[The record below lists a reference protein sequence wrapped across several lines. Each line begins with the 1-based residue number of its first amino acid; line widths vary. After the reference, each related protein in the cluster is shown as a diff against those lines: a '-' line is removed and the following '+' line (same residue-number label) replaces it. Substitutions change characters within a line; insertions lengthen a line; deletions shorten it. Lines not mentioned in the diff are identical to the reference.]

1 MPGGTDGEYEGV
13 RYFDCEGHG
22 LFLPV
27 ELVSKDDRFN
37 SPASTPVTP
46 LPSSTPPIAHS
57 QSYCEPSATG
67 GVSAS
72 PPQRSRSVGSTPASS
87 SVPEPLLCGINL
99 KAMGGVFETSEC
111 KFAIRSTIISIP
123 PF

>member
-1 MPGGTDGEYEGV
+1 M
-13 RYFDCEGHG
+13 RYFHCEDGRG

-27 ELVSKDDRFN
+27 ELVAKDDRFS

-46 LPSSTPPIAHS
+46 LPSSTHPIAHS

-72 PPQRSRSVGSTPASS
+72 PPQWSRSVGSTPASS
-87 SVPEPLLCGINL
+87 SVPEPLLRGINT
-99 KAMGGVFETSEC
+99 KAMGEVFETSEC
-111 KFAIRSTIISIP
+111 KFSICITVVLSYVITRL

>member
-1 MPGGTDGEYEGV
+1 MPGGTGGEYEGV

-37 SPASTPVTP
+37 S
-46 LPSSTPPIAHS
+46 
-57 QSYCEPSATG
+57 
-67 GVSAS
+67 
-72 PPQRSRSVGSTPASS
+72 QRSRSVGSTPASS
-87 SVPEPLLCGINL
+87 SVPEPLLRGINL

-111 KFAIRSTIISIP
+111 KFAIHSTVITSFSIP
-123 PF
+123 HF